1 MGIKHPGRQTESIN
15 CLAYQPVSDKKVWNK
30 KKKKKKGDIQD
41 LRKPMKR
48 LERETMNLLKW
59 TIIEEN
65 KKAVRFEVAKIQ
77 AKSAKFKSFQNMINK
92 YRVSRLFEVRQ
103 KKSMKRWGGMKRH
116 SRCKLVTRKK
126 KEEENGQKYY
136 TRIDFGNQ
144 KHKA

>member
-1 MGIKHPGRQTESIN
+1 M
-15 CLAYQPVSDKKVWNK
+15 
-30 KKKKKKGDIQD
+30 
-41 LRKPMKR
+41 
-48 LERETMNLLKW
+48 
-59 TIIEEN
+59 
-65 KKAVRFEVAKIQ
+65 AKIQ

-103 KKSMKRWGGMKRH
+103 KKSMKKLGGMKN